1 MGFAH
6 VPIQIKSS
14 KFIAAKPESKMKLNV
29 FLAPQILFAAT
40 CAGAVFAYVYTNIDS
55 IKEKQKASIE
65 QVQTQQ
71 ADSLKT
77 VQEKQAADIKRIQA
91 EQAANIAKARRVA
104 EEGQK
109 KR

>member
-1 MGFAH
+1 MGFAR

-55 IKEKQKASIE
+55 IKEVSML
-65 QVQTQQ
+65 
-71 ADSLKT
+71 SLSSMICS
-77 VQEKQAADIKRIQA
+77 Q
-91 EQAANIAKARRVA
+91 N
-104 EEGQK
+104 
-109 KR
+109 